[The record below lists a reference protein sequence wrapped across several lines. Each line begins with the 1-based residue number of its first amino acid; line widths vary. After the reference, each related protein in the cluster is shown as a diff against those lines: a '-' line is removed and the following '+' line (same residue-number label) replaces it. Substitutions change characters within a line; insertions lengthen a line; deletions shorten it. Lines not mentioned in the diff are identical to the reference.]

1 MKRTMRIAAVS
12 AFVAAGGAWM
22 WLATRAEAASAGI
35 SAATLARVGT
45 VDARFQSYNIEMVEV
60 TGGRFWRPY
69 ADVARAEKA
78 QESRSGN
85 QPAGLNPG
93 LFEYR
98 PPIDLS
104 RARLRK
110 LASALGP
117 AYVRVSGTWANTTY
131 FDDSAKAAP
140 EKAPEGFNGVL
151 TRQQW
156 RGVVDFARAVNA
168 KIITSVAV
176 SAGTRGPDGVW
187 TPKEAS
193 KLVAYT
199 RSIGGSIAAAE
210 YMNEPTF
217 ATMGGAPKGYDAA
230 AYARDVAVF
239 RRFAKQEAPGMVVLG
254 PGSVGEGI
262 QLGPV
267 QAGILRSEDLLQ
279 ATGDAFDA
287 FSYHFY
293 GAVSSRCGSIGGA
306 TGHATTTTPEAALTE
321 EWLSRTDRVEAFY
334 AGLRDR
340 FEPGKPMWL
349 TETGQA
355 ACGGDRW
362 ASTFVDSFRYLNQLG
377 SLAKKGVQVVAQNT
391 LSASDYALL
400 DEKTLEPR
408 PNYWAALL
416 WRRMMGTTVLDAG
429 AAPVEGLHVYAH
441 CLAGKPGGVALMV
454 LNTDRSAAKGLA
466 IDAAAERY
474 TLTADELE
482 TGRVKLNGRE
492 LRLGASDAL
501 PELRGE
507 SVKAGELEFAPASI
521 TFLAME
527 HAGNGGCR

>member
-1 MKRTMRIAAVS
+1 MNGTMRVVFAGAV
-12 AFVAAGGAWM
+12 VAAGAGWM
-22 WLATRAEAASAGI
+22 WLGSRAEAAGAGI
-35 SAATLARVGT
+35 RAAGLARVGT
-45 VDARFQSYNIEMVEV
+45 VDARYQSYNIEMVEV

-78 QESRSGN
+78 QEGRSGN
-85 QPAGLNPG
+85 QPAGLNPA

-98 PPIDLS
+98 PPLDLS
-104 RARLRK
+104 QARLRK
-110 LASALGP
+110 LAAALGP
-117 AYVRVSGTWANTTY
+117 AYVRVSGTWTNTTY
-131 FDDSAKAAP
+131 FDDSGKTTP
-140 EKAPEGFNGVL
+140 EKAPAGFNGVM
-151 TRQQW
+151 TGQQW
-156 RGVVDFARAVNA
+156 KGVVDFARAVNA
-168 KIITSVAV
+168 RIVTSFAV

-199 RSIGGSIAAAE
+199 RSVGGSLAAAE

-230 AYARDVAVF
+230 AYARDVAEF
-239 RRFAKQEAPGMVVLG
+239 RKFAKREAPGMVVLG

-262 QLGPV
+262 ELGPV
-267 QAGILRSEDLLQ
+267 QAGILRSENLLQ
-279 ATGDAFDA
+279 ATGDAFDV

-293 GAVSSRCGSIGGA
+293 GAVSSRCGSMSGA

-340 FEPGKPMWL
+340 YEPGKPMWV

-362 ASTFVDSFRYLNQLG
+362 ASTYIDSFRYLNQLG

-416 WRRMMGTTVLDAG
+416 WRRLMGTTVLDAG
-429 AAPVEGLHVYAH
+429 TMPEAGLNVYAH
-441 CLAGKPGGVALMV
+441 CLAGKPGGVALLV
-454 LNTDRSAAKGLA
+454 LNTDRSAGKSLA
-466 IDAAAERY
+466 VDAAAQRY
-474 TLTADELE
+474 TLTADGLE
-482 TGRVKLNGRE
+482 SGRVKLNGRE
-492 LRLGASDAL
+492 LRLGANDSL

-507 SVKAGELEFAPASI
+507 RAKAGTMEFAPASI
-521 TFLAME
+521 TFLAVE
-527 HAGNGGCR
+527 NAKNESCR